1 MLPGAVTTAIATAAQ
16 GPQGPSY
23 RVRLMIPAPELR
35 RHGVSL
41 VSLPLLSVEQAEIL
55 HSGSP
60 AARARVVIDARRR
73 LRRSLRPLGD
83 VDSVVIQRQVDPL
96 PGRRLERTVTRG
108 RALILDVDDATWL
121 PEPSGHPLTRLR
133 RNASKLRWLA
143 GRAEHVIAG
152 NDHLAEWLAP
162 HAGNV
167 SVVPSL
173 VDTARIATRQHV
185 DSATVV
191 LGWIGSRTTARYL
204 DAIAGALTAFA
215 ATRPDGSV
223 RLIVVGGPAPT
234 VPGVHVEAWT
244 WSEEQEARALAT
256 MDIGLMPLPDNPWT
270 RGKCAYKALQY
281 MAAGV
286 PVVADDVGVTA
297 RVVGDESGGLL
308 AAAPVDWQDAL
319 GRLADNA
326 ALRTRLG
333 AAGRA
338 RVEAQY
344 SVRAWGPRLAA
355 IIAGAA

>member
-1 MLPGAVTTAIATAAQ
+1 
-16 GPQGPSY
+16 
-23 RVRLMIPAPELR
+23 MIPAPELR

-41 VSLPLLSVEQAEIL
+41 VPLPLLSVEQAEIL
-55 HSGSP
+55 HTGSP
-60 AARARVVIDARRR
+60 AARARVVIDGRRR

-83 VDSVVIQRQVDPL
+83 IDSVVIQRQVDPL
-96 PGRRLERTVTRG
+96 PGRMLERTVTNG
-108 RALILDVDDATWL
+108 RALILDVDDAIWL
-121 PEPSGHPLTRLR
+121 PEPGGHPLTRLR

-143 GRAEHVIAG
+143 ARAQHVIAG

-173 VDTARIATRQHV
+173 VDTARIATRQHA

-234 VPGVHVEAWT
+234 VPGVHVEAWA